1 MAMLAG
7 GNASK
12 GLAAMGTSGG
22 RFMSKYKEAPAWSG
36 TKPLALTSSLTFQ
49 FRFGQAGI
57 FSGEHEVVRPILAL
71 ALPWAPYSAGE
82 NTPNYMKGPAPT
94 APTFLANLFKNGAGL
109 INEVFA
115 GIQKSKEA
123 SGKAED
129 TNGDGK
135 VSLPENLAQGLG
147 DAVSALT
154 AVEDSI
160 MSHMNK
166 VIEETLNSESTFLNV
181 RIGRMVLPPLI
192 VKDISWQFDM
202 THTDEYGFPTAGAI
216 TLGSLEAIQ
225 TTSQSMVA
233 GIYPTLPVQPE
244 SSAKNLSEEAGE
256 SDNQTTVQQRTK
268 NIVGTELD
276 KN

>member
-1 MAMLAG
+1 MLAG

-36 TKPLALTSSLTFQ
+36 TKPLALNSSLTFQ

-71 ALPWAPYSAGE
+71 ALPWAPYSAGTD
-82 NTPNYMKGPAPT
+82 TPNYMKGPAPT
-94 APTFLANLFKNGAGL
+94 APTFLANLFKEGAGL
-109 INEVFA
+109 INEVVA
-115 GIQKSKEA
+115 AVQKGKDA
-123 SGKAED
+123 SGTAED

-135 VSLPENLAQGLG
+135 VGGVEKLAQGLG

-160 MSHMNK
+160 MSRMNK
-166 VIEETLNSESTFLNV
+166 VIETTLNSESTFLNV
-181 RIGRMVLPPLI
+181 RIGRMVLPPLV
-192 VKDISWQFDM
+192 VKDISWNFDM

-233 GIYPTLPVQPE
+233 GIYPTLPVQPN
-244 SSAKNLSEEAGE
+244 SSAKNLSEEAKD
-256 SDNQTTVQQRTK
+256 SDDQTAVQQRTV
-268 NIVGTELD
+268 NIVGAKPDE
-276 KN
+276 N